1 MTPPIASAASSTMD
15 DVTDQRQIETELRH
29 AEQLA
34 RSLLDSTGEGIYGID
49 IDGICMWA
57 NPACL
62 RLVGYQRA
70 DQLLGRNMHQLIHHT
85 KPNGDPYPI
94 EDCKIYQASRERRGT
109 HADDELLFRA
119 DGSSFPA
126 EYWSFPVLD
135 DAGLLVGG
143 VVTFID
149 ITERRR
155 AEQQLADQA
164 AALGQLAR
172 FFEMDPGPVLR
183 TDLDGTILLANAAAR
198 RVFGSE
204 LVGRNWCATC
214 PDFDQTAWHR
224 ARELG
229 ETVAVPVRVGGE
241 QFVFTHRRDTADD
254 LIFVFGA
261 DVTHE
266 KRAERAMRNA
276 EKMATLGTLAAG
288 VTHELNNPAAAVR
301 RASELLRD
309 AVGQLGT
316 VRSATVAFDE
326 ADQAVLAAVD
336 AKARQHADAPPALD
350 PLDRADRQE
359 AVEQWLARHD
369 VPDPWELA
377 PALVD
382 AGFDPASL
390 AALSDRISAQALPV
404 TLAWGVRA
412 YSIYTLVSE
421 IGTGAS
427 RISGIVSALKTFAA
441 LDQGPLQWV
450 DLHAGLDDTLVML
463 HQKLADGI
471 TVTRDYDAGIPQ
483 LLANSGELN
492 LVWTSIIDNAVD
504 AVRGHGTIALRT
516 RRSDGQAIVDIED
529 NGPGIPADV
538 LSRVFDPFFTTKPP
552 GQGTGLGLS
561 MSYGIIVEKHNG
573 DIHIDSRPGCT
584 RVTVALPLRASLP
597 TT

>member
-1 MTPPIASAASSTMD
+1 
-15 DVTDQRQIETELRH
+15 VTDQREVETELRH

-49 IDGICMWA
+49 VDGHCMWA

-70 DQLLGRNMHQLIHHT
+70 EQLLGRNMHALIHHT
-85 KPNGDPYPI
+85 KANGDPFPI
-94 EDCKIYQASRERRGT
+94 EECKIYQAARERRGT

-135 DAGLLVGG
+135 DAGELVGG

-155 AEQQLADQA
+155 AEQLLAAQA

-183 TDLDGTILLANAAAR
+183 TDLAGTVLLANAAAR
-198 RVFGSE
+198 RVFGE
-204 LVGRNWCATC
+204 DLVGRNWCAAC
-214 PDFDQTAWHR
+214 PDFDATAWHR
-224 ARELG
+224 VLELG
-229 ETVAVPVRVGGE
+229 ETVAIPVRVEGE

-254 LIFVFGA
+254 LIFVFGT

-301 RASELLRD
+301 RASEQLRD
-309 AVGQLGT
+309 AVGHLGT
-316 VRSATVAFDE
+316 VRSATVAFTE
-326 ADQAVLAAVD
+326 ADQAALLAID
-336 AKARQHADAPPALD
+336 AGARARAETPAELD
-350 PLDRADRQE
+350 PLDRADRQD

-382 AGFDPASL
+382 AGFDPPAL
-390 AALSDRISAQALPV
+390 AALADRISAPALPV
-404 TLAWGVRA
+404 MLAWGVRA
-412 YSIYTLVSE
+412 YSLYSLVSE
-421 IGTGAS
+421 IGSGAA
-427 RISGIVSALKTFAA
+427 RISGIVDALKTYAA
-441 LDQGPLQWV
+441 LDKGPLQWV
-450 DLHAGLDDTLVML
+450 DLHLGLDDTLVIL
-463 HQKLADGI
+463 HHKLGDRI
-471 TVTRDYDAGIPQ
+471 TVTRNYDTSIPQ
-483 LLANSGELN
+483 VLANSGELN
-492 LVWTSIIDNAVD
+492 LVWTSVIDNAAD
-504 AVRGHGTIALRT
+504 ALRRDGGNIVVRT
-516 RRSDGQAIVDIED
+516 RRADGRAIVDIED
-529 NGPGIPADV
+529 DGPGIPADA

-561 MSYGIIVEKHNG
+561 MSYSIIVEKHNG
-573 DIHIDSRPGCT
+573 DIQIDSHPGYT
-584 RVTVALPLRASLP
+584 RVTVALPLRPSMSLGG
-597 TT
+597 